1 MWTLHVEDFFGL
13 LNTLELHDSN
23 KKVNDV
29 TVVII
34 IKHKTLE
41 DFVCLFYYDG
51 YIETRIQEN
60 ILLTKILSGYQ
71 GQALLSD
78 GSMG

>member
-1 MWTLHVEDFFGL
+1 
-13 LNTLELHDSN
+13 LEG
-23 KKVNDV
+23 
-29 TVVII
+29 
-34 IKHKTLE
+34 
-41 DFVCLFYYDG
+41 FVCLFYYDG

-78 GSMG
+78 GSIG